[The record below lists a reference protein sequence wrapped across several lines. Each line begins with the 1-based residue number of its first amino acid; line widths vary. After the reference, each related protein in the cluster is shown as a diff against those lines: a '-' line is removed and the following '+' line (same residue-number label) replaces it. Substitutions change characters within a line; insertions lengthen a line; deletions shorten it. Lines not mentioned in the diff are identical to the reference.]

1 MDRTHSPLAARAF
14 IHIGIEELLEQSAMY
29 PEQAFLTMGTGQ
41 HIFRSKSRLFAPVPP
56 PRNSVTRF
64 SYGTS
69 ALCRCG
75 NLAGKRGCQ
84 ACSVGLQSR
93 SLSYWALGPLSAQD
107 GA

>member
-29 PEQAFLTMGTGQ
+29 PEQAFITMGTGQ

-75 NLAGKRGCQ
+75 NLAGAEKNTRGCH
-84 ACSVGLQSR
+84 ACSVASQSR
-93 SLSYWALGPLSAQD
+93 SLSYWAHWGRC
-107 GA
+107 

>member
-75 NLAGKRGCQ
+75 NLAGAGRNTPGCH
-84 ACSVGLQSR
+84 ACSVGSQSR
-93 SLSYWALGPLSAQD
+93 SL
-107 GA
+107 